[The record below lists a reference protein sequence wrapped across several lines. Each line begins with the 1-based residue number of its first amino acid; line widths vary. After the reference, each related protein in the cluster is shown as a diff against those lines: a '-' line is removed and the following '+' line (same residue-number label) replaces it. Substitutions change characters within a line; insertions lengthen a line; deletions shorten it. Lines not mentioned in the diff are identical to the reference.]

1 MPASFSHF
9 SRVSWEFHLHGYCKL
24 KGAVSRN
31 RQKLY
36 HRDFWHQLCLCRFL
50 AAILVSL
57 GKAVNTF
64 IFSDSGLNLL
74 NGINISF
81 IFDSMRVKTSKILST
96 QMISEIP
103 VLKIKNAESCSC
115 FLLFLLLA
123 YNDYWEDNI
132 LSPLVY
138 IYYIYKTT
146 FFFSFRPSVIHRVHL
161 GPTVGS
167 ISANQWP
174 SKLQQLMPSTSVLVL
189 FFVTLSNQDISSC

>member
-96 QMISEIP
+96 QMISEIS
-103 VLKIKNAESCSC
+103 VLKIKNAEYCSC
-115 FLLFLLLA
+115 LLLTMIIERIIFCPLLCI
-123 YNDYWEDNI
+123 YIRYI
-132 LSPLVY
+132 KQHFSSLSGL
-138 IYYIYKTT
+138 
-146 FFFSFRPSVIHRVHL
+146 
-161 GPTVGS
+161 
-167 ISANQWP
+167 A
-174 SKLQQLMPSTSVLVL
+174 
-189 FFVTLSNQDISSC
+189 